1 MKTLEPSEH
10 QVAVALLLEGGC
22 LFTGFRFLLG
32 SAIEE
37 VTSPPE
43 GPFLGLTADTRAHSP
58 RDHDRSS
65 LIHEAPGLTQLHHTA
80 LHPAPGQ
87 AVCTALI

>member
-1 MKTLEPSEH
+1 MKIFQPTEP
-10 QVAVALLLEGGC
+10 QLAVALLLEGGC

-43 GPFLGLTADTRAHSP
+43 GPFLGLTADTPAHSP
-58 RDHDRSS
+58 RNHDRSS
-65 LIHEAPGLTQLHHTA
+65 PIHEAPGLTQLHHTA
-80 LHPAPGQ
+80 IHTAPGQ
-87 AVCTALI
+87 AVCAALI

>member
-1 MKTLEPSEH
+1 MKTLQPSEP
-10 QVAVALLLEGGC
+10 QPAVSLLLESGC
-22 LFTGFRFLLG
+22 LVTGFRFLLG
-32 SAIEE
+32 SNIEE

-43 GPFLGLTADTRAHSP
+43 GPFLGLTADTPAHST

-65 LIHEAPGLTQLHHTA
+65 LIHEAPGLTLLHHTV
-80 LHPAPGQ
+80 LHTAPGQ

>member
-1 MKTLEPSEH
+1 MKILQPSEP
-10 QVAVALLLEGGC
+10 QMAVALLPERGC
-22 LFTGFRFLLG
+22 LAPGFRVFLG

-43 GPFLGLTADTRAHSP
+43 EPFLGLTADTPAHSP

-80 LHPAPGQ
+80 LHTAPGQ
-87 AVCTALI
+87 AVCAALI

>member
-1 MKTLEPSEH
+1 MKTLEPSEP

-22 LFTGFRFLLG
+22 LFTWFRFLLG
-32 SAIEE
+32 SAIEK

-43 GPFLGLTADTRAHSP
+43 GPFLGLTADTPAHSP

-65 LIHEAPGLTQLHHTA
+65 LIHEAPGLTQLQNTDLHTA
-80 LHPAPGQ
+80 PWQ
-87 AVCTALI
+87 AVCAALI